1 MSIEV
6 KITNM
11 FNEGENLQV
20 MEFESWRRL
29 LTRSYLEKAASEIY
43 RDYKLKKTNSGFLI
57 SGTTKGFLPN
67 FYIEVEINKEQEK
80 AKVRAKYHVYIGQ
93 NDAGGLSMA
102 DAYSGFRKT
111 DEIEEI
117 MKKYF

>member
-29 LTRSYLEKAASEIY
+29 LTRSYLKRVASEIY
-43 RDYKLKKTNSGFLI
+43 ENPKVKRTAVGFLI
-57 SGTTKGFLPN
+57 TGNTKKGIPGFA
-67 FYIEVEINKEQEK
+67 IEVLIKKDEER